1 VYDFQTSG
9 KNLQLLLDY
18 AKQAGLWVIAR
29 PGPYC
34 NAETNGGGF
43 ALYLGDGSGGALRSS
58 NEVYHQAWLPWI
70 TNVNQ
75 ILARNEID
83 KGGPVIMDQV
93 ENELTEG
100 THSPTNTLVV
110 YMQQLESAFRA
121 AGVTVPFM
129 SNEKGQRGQSW
140 SRDYM
145 NVGGA
150 VDVYGESTE
159 PQFDVKNVC

>member
-1 VYDFQTSG
+1 
-9 KNLQLLLDY
+9 LQLLLDY

-34 NAETNGGGF
+34 NGEITGGGF
-43 ALYLGDGSGGALRSS
+43 PLYWGDGSGGRLRTSD
-58 NEVYHQAWLPWI
+58 ETYHQAWLPWI

-83 KGGPVIMDQV
+83 KGGPVILSQI

-100 THSPTNTLVV
+100 THSPTNTLVL
-110 YMQQLESAFRA
+110 YMEQLETSFRA
-121 AGVTVPFM
+121 AGVTVPLM

-145 NVGGA
+145 DVGGS
-150 VDVYGESTE
+150 VDIYGSSTLCN
-159 PQFDVKNVC
+159 PRQYFADIKA